1 MKPRT
6 PREYEV
12 GLERCLDDCARM
24 EQMVA
29 QMLTL
34 ARVEEGEAKATADFK
49 TSVDL
54 RVEEVAAQLEPM
66 AIANGTAIVTRS
78 YLSLVARVDPELF
91 KLLCVNLLTNALQH
105 SPLGSTVSVDVQRC
119 GAMAELRIS
128 DEGDGIAAED
138 LSHVFERF
146 YRSDPSRSRRTG
158 GTGLGLAICKAIDE
172 RFNGTIE
179 IVSKLNEG
187 TTVAVYFPLA
197 NEAGAETGDSSL

>member
-1 MKPRT
+1 
-6 PREYEV
+6 
-12 GLERCLDDCARM
+12 
-24 EQMVA
+24 
-29 QMLTL
+29 
-34 ARVEEGEAKATADFK
+34 
-49 TSVDL
+49 
-54 RVEEVAAQLEPM
+54 
-66 AIANGTAIVTRS
+66 
-78 YLSLVARVDPELF
+78 
-91 KLLCVNLLTNALQH
+91 
-105 SPLGSTVSVDVQRC
+105 VDVQRC

-158 GTGLGLAICKAIDE
+158 GTGLGLAICKAIVE